1 MADETVEVDE
11 KEIQEFFDVAVS
23 VARKAGEVVK
33 EAFYKEKTIDTKSC
47 GTDLVTETD
56 QQVEALIIGALK
68 EKFPSHSFI
77 GEETVSSGGK
87 CNLTNT
93 PTWIIDPIDGTTN
106 FVHKWDNSKEL
117 KINNWLLIVILQVT
131 VVIGVVYNCI
141 KDEMYTGRKGLGAF
155 CNGVQLRCS
164 SCTDLSSALGITELG
179 ASREPSEIEVRIRN
193 FRRLAEEPARVH
205 SIRMQGSAA
214 LNMCSVASGAA
225 DFYYEYGIHVWD
237 IAAAGIIAEE
247 AGATLVDPS
256 GEPLDLMARR
266 VLVTCN
272 KTIAQE
278 VAKYLEC
285 IDLPRD

>member
-1 MADETVEVDE
+1 MEDELVEVDE
-11 KEIQEFFDVAVS
+11 KELQQFFDVAVS

-56 QQVEALIIGALK
+56 QQVEAFIIGALK
-68 EKFPSHSFI
+68 EKFPPHSFI

-106 FVHKWDNSKEL
+106 FVHKYPMVAICIGLAINKE
-117 KINNWLLIVILQVT
+117 

-155 CNGVQLRCS
+155 CNGVQLCCS

-266 VLVTCN
+266 VLVTCS
-272 KTIAQE
+272 KKIAQE

>member
-1 MADETVEVDE
+1 M
-11 KEIQEFFDVAVS
+11 
-23 VARKAGEVVK
+23 
-33 EAFYKEKTIDTKSC
+33 
-47 GTDLVTETD
+47 
-56 QQVEALIIGALK
+56 IIGALK

-106 FVHKWDNSKEL
+106 FVHKYPMVAICIGLAINKE
-117 KINNWLLIVILQVT
+117 

>member
-106 FVHKWDNSKEL
+106 FVHKYPMVAICIGLAINKE
-117 KINNWLLIVILQVT
+117 I
-131 VVIGVVYNCI
+131 VIGVVYNCI